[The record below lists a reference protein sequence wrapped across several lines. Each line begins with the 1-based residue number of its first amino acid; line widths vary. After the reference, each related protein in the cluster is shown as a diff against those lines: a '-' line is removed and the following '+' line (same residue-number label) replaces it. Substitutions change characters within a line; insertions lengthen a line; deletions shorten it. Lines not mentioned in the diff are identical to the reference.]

1 MSLVL
6 INKPIA
12 LVKLQGVCLLKEL
25 KQGSILVGCF
35 DNGMLAAGRL
45 DCRNGKVGIAAH
57 GVVSCVEAQRA
68 SCQKRRGYC
77 WGWFGKSAVKIIHP
91 MGLSHACSVFID
103 IYFSW
108 VFVLNQPPTKV
119 LIVAIRICRLGWELR
134 FCFWLIGIVN
144 CLWKSALRWVL
155 K

>member
-68 SCQKRRGYC
+68 SCQKRRRYC
-77 WGWFGKSAVKIIHP
+77 PCVAAGD
-91 MGLSHACSVFID
+91 GLA
-103 IYFSW
+103 
-108 VFVLNQPPTKV
+108 NQQ
-119 LIVAIRICRLGWELR
+119 
-134 FCFWLIGIVN
+134 
-144 CLWKSALRWVL
+144 L